1 MNNVLLQV
9 IVNFIVFNHFPEIED
24 SYENLTRNRLTES
37 SMEQN
42 YIQNYLFFSFF
53 VTTSLFILLQCIVDK
68 HNMQL
73 SFKVRYHRN

>member
-24 SYENLTRNRLTES
+24 SAYES
-37 SMEQN
+37 SVEQN

-53 VTTSLFILLQCIVDK
+53 VTTSLFILLQGILDK

-73 SFKVRYHRN
+73 SFKVPYHRN